1 MFNILLKSRI
11 IKRLRGL
18 NFCNMNPKNIDRL
31 TKLVTLTV
39 IISLVIGLVSL
50 F

>member
-1 MFNILLKSRI
+1 
-11 IKRLRGL
+11 
-18 NFCNMNPKNIDRL
+18 MNPKNIDRL